1 VRGRGASLAELSLEA
16 VANLRGQGRRSV
28 LALLGVVIGSAA
40 IVALMNVA
48 HIAQIQAL
56 ESFRQTG
63 VDMLSIQIEGSAG
76 EGLDVAGLDTLARQD
91 REVVLAAPFAVTG
104 QAVRLGATSAGS
116 TVAGITPIMN
126 DVAGLSVVE
135 GRLLRD
141 VDGCSPVAVLGHK
154 LAQTLSSPGGAAVP
168 GSVVHLGPY
177 GYTIVGVLAEVP
189 PQALSPIRYDD
200 SVLIPLACTRR
211 VMPHEGA
218 TGALIRLVPEAD
230 TAAAVAR
237 YTAALTTP
245 QAPVRV
251 LDAKTM
257 IQAMKKQMAMLG
269 GVLIAVGSIS
279 LLVGGVGVMNVMLMT
294 VMERRREIGLR
305 AAIGATPGQ
314 IRMMFLIEAMVLA
327 LGGGLLGDVLG
338 VVLTWL
344 VTLFLPFDFA
354 MNWTVLLLGAGVAG
368 SVGLVFG
375 LYPAIAASRIS
386 PIEALRGD

>member
-1 VRGRGASLAELSLEA
+1 MRGRGASLAELSLEA

-104 QAVRLGATSAGS
+104 QAVRLSATSAGS
-116 TVAGITPIMN
+116 TVAGITPVMN

-135 GRLLRD
+135 GRLLRE

>member
-1 VRGRGASLAELSLEA
+1 MDEFCRQTRWRGEGAGASLAELSLEA

-116 TVAGITPIMN
+116 TVAGITPVMN

-154 LAQTLSSPGGAAVP
+154 LAQTLSSPGARLYRAVWCISAP
-168 GSVVHLGPY
+168 MGTPS
-177 GYTIVGVLAEVP
+177 
-189 PQALSPIRYDD
+189 
-200 SVLIPLACTRR
+200 
-211 VMPHEGA
+211 
-218 TGALIRLVPEAD
+218 LVSWP
-230 TAAAVAR
+230 R
-237 YTAALTTP
+237 C
-245 QAPVRV
+245 
-251 LDAKTM
+251 
-257 IQAMKKQMAMLG
+257 
-269 GVLIAVGSIS
+269 
-279 LLVGGVGVMNVMLMT
+279 
-294 VMERRREIGLR
+294 RRRR
-305 AAIGATPGQ
+305 
-314 IRMMFLIEAMVLA
+314 
-327 LGGGLLGDVLG
+327 
-338 VVLTWL
+338 
-344 VTLFLPFDFA
+344 
-354 MNWTVLLLGAGVAG
+354 
-368 SVGLVFG
+368 
-375 LYPAIAASRIS
+375 
-386 PIEALRGD
+386 

>member
-104 QAVRLGATSAGS
+104 QAVRLSATSAGS
-116 TVAGITPIMN
+116 TVAGITPVMN

-135 GRLLRD
+135 GRLLRE